1 MVTFRFELNGRPT
14 KNKTYVVYLRVTVGG
29 KRKLIKTM
37 VEITRPS
44 DFNAKCKSENWIR
57 GGVRDAKVL
66 NAQLADILAKA
77 KETYKELDKEGEVTT
92 VALAKEMNTE
102 AVSPSFLAF
111 ARERAQMIYDN
122 GGWRNWRKYCGLIN
136 KMDAFRK
143 KRRMAD
149 ITVADMTVELL
160 TRFDNFLHKWENER
174 EPGKLLHPNTIEVQF
189 NILRTLVHRA
199 IEVGI
204 MEASKD
210 PFLVFKYKGVKTTK
224 EKLSDTEMERIIAL
238 ELEEGSLIWH
248 CKNYFLFSYYCAG
261 IRAADL
267 IQLRWRNVTEN
278 GRLHYQ
284 MGKNHKDRDLL
295 LVDQALDILRYYHND
310 DVKQDDY
317 IFPLLDNDAPFAKF
331 VTQADKD
338 RMKPELRHQLYQ
350 QISAKNAL
358 INKYLKKIAEK
369 AEITTNLTMHISRHA
384 FAHIAQDAGAESSAI
399 KNILGHS
406 NLATTE
412 RYMGSFDTSKTDN
425 TLRTLFKKKPTPKP
439 QAEDILNGLSKEE
452 QAIALLKGM
461 SPEQIMA
468 VISAINK

>member
-1 MVTFRFELNGRPT
+1 MATFRFELNGRPT

-37 VEITRPS
+37 VEIARPS
-44 DFNAKCKSENWIR
+44 DFNAKYKGENWMR
-57 GGVRDAKVL
+57 GGVRDAKAL
-66 NAQLADILAKA
+66 NAQLANILAKA

-102 AVSPSFLAF
+102 VVSPSFMAF
-111 ARERAQMIYDN
+111 ARERPQMIYDN

-136 KMDAFRK
+136 KLDAFIK
-143 KRRMAD
+143 KCRMAD
-149 ITVADMTVELL
+149 MTVADMTVELL

-204 MEASKD
+204 MEASRD
-210 PFLVFKYKGVKTTK
+210 PFLVFKYKGVKTVK
-224 EKLSDTEMERIIAL
+224 EKLDDSEMERIINL

-267 IQLRWRNVTEN
+267 IQLRWGNVTGS

-284 MGKNHKDRDLL
+284 MGKNHKERDLL
-295 LVDQALDILRYYHND
+295 LVEQAVEILRHYHRED
-310 DVKQDDY
+310 AKATDY
-317 IFPLLDNDAPFAKF
+317 IFPLLSNDAEYAVY

-338 RMKPELRHQLYQ
+338 RMKPELRHKMYQ
-350 QISAKNAL
+350 DISSKNAL

-369 AEITTNLTMHISRHA
+369 AEIAKPLSMHISRHS
-384 FAHIAQDAGAESSAI
+384 FAHIAQEAGAESSAI

-412 RYMGSFDTSKTDN
+412 RYMGSFDTSKTDE
-425 TLRTLFKKKPTPKP
+425 TLRNVFAKKQSSAIVTEEST
-439 QAEDILNGLSKEE
+439 ASKEE
-452 QAIALLKGM
+452 QAIELLKGM
-461 SPEQIMA
+461 TPEQIMV

>member
-1 MVTFRFELNGRPT
+1 MATFRFELNGRPT

-37 VEITRPS
+37 VEIARPS
-44 DFNAKCKSENWIR
+44 DFNAKCKGENWIR

-136 KMDAFRK
+136 KLDAFRK

-210 PFLVFKYKGVKTTK
+210 PFLVFKYKGVKTIK
-224 EKLSDTEMERIIAL
+224 EKLDDSEMERIINL

-267 IQLRWRNVTEN
+267 IQLRWGNVTAS

-284 MGKNHKDRDLL
+284 MGKNHKERDLL
-295 LVDQALDILRYYHND
+295 LVEQAIEILRHYQRED
-310 DVKQDDY
+310 TKATDY
-317 IFPLLDNDAPFAKF
+317 IFPLLSNDAEYAGY

-338 RMKPELRHQLYQ
+338 RMRPELRHKMYQ
-350 QISAKNAL
+350 DISSKNAL

-369 AEITTNLTMHISRHA
+369 AEIEKPLSMHISRHS
-384 FAHIAQDAGAESSAI
+384 FAHIAQESGAESSAI

-412 RYMGSFDTSKTDN
+412 RYMGSFDTSKTDE
-425 TLRTLFKKKPTPKP
+425 TLRNVFAKKQSMATAPEESGATK
-439 QAEDILNGLSKEE
+439 ED
-452 QAIALLKGM
+452 QAIELLKGM
-461 SPEQIMA
+461 TPEQIMA

>member
-1 MVTFRFELNGRPT
+1 MATFRFELNGRPT

-37 VEITRPS
+37 VEIARPS
-44 DFNAKCKSENWIR
+44 DFNAKCKGENWVR

-66 NAQLADILAKA
+66 NAQLADILARA

-102 AVSPSFLAF
+102 VVSPSFMAF

-136 KMDAFRK
+136 KLEAFRK

-160 TRFDNFLHKWENER
+160 TRLDNFLHKWENER

-210 PFLVFKYKGVKTTK
+210 PFLVFKYKGVKTVK
-224 EKLSDTEMERIIAL
+224 EKLDDSEMERIINL
-238 ELEEGSLIWH
+238 KLEEGSLIWH

-267 IQLRWRNVTEN
+267 IQLRWGNVAGS

-284 MGKNHKDRDLL
+284 MGKNHKERDLL
-295 LVDQALDILRYYHND
+295 LVEQAVEILRHYHCE
-310 DVKQDDY
+310 DVKATDY
-317 IFPLLDNDAPFAKF
+317 IFPLLSNDAEYAEY

-338 RMKPELRHQLYQ
+338 RMKPELRHKMYQ
-350 QISAKNAL
+350 DVSSKNAL

-369 AEITTNLTMHISRHA
+369 AEIAKPLSMHISRHS
-384 FAHIAQDAGAESSAI
+384 FAHIAQEAGAESSAI

-412 RYMGSFDTSKTDN
+412 RYMGSFDTSKTDE
-425 TLRTLFKKKPTPKP
+425 TLRNVFAKKQSSSTV
-439 QAEDILNGLSKEE
+439 AEETTANKEE
-452 QAIALLKGM
+452 QAIELLKGM
-461 SPEQIMA
+461 TPEQIMA

>member
-1 MVTFRFELNGRPT
+1 MATFRFELNGRPT

-37 VEITRPS
+37 VEIARPS
-44 DFNAKCKSENWIR
+44 DFNAKCKGENWIR

-77 KETYKELDKEGEVTT
+77 KETYKGLDKEGEVTT

-136 KMDAFRK
+136 KLDAFRK

-210 PFLVFKYKGVKTTK
+210 PFLVFKYKGVKTIK
-224 EKLSDTEMERIIAL
+224 EKLDDSEMERIINL

-267 IQLRWRNVTEN
+267 IQLRWGNVTAS

-284 MGKNHKDRDLL
+284 MGKNHKERDLL
-295 LVDQALDILRYYHND
+295 LVEQAIEILRHYRRED
-310 DVKQDDY
+310 AKATDY
-317 IFPLLDNDAPFAKF
+317 IFPLLSNDAEYAGY

-338 RMKPELRHQLYQ
+338 RMRPELRHKMYQ
-350 QISAKNAL
+350 DISSKNAL
-358 INKYLKKIAEK
+358 INKYLKKIAEQ
-369 AEITTNLTMHISRHA
+369 AEIEKPLSMHISRHS
-384 FAHIAQDAGAESSAI
+384 FAHIAQESGAESSAI

-412 RYMGSFDTSKTDN
+412 RYMGSFDTSKTDE
-425 TLRTLFKKKPTPKP
+425 TLRNVFAKKQSSATAPEESGAT
-439 QAEDILNGLSKEE
+439 KEE
-452 QAIALLKGM
+452 QAIELLKGM
-461 SPEQIMA
+461 TPEQIMA

>member
-1 MVTFRFELNGRPT
+1 MATFRFELNGRPT

-37 VEITRPS
+37 VEIARPS
-44 DFNAKCKSENWIR
+44 DFNAKCKGENWIR

-102 AVSPSFLAF
+102 VVSPSFLAF

-136 KMDAFRK
+136 KLDAFRK

-174 EPGKLLHPNTIEVQF
+174 EPGTLLHPNTIEVQF

-210 PFLVFKYKGVKTTK
+210 PFLVFKYKGVKTVK
-224 EKLSDTEMERIIAL
+224 EKLDDSEMERIINL

-267 IQLRWRNVTEN
+267 IQLRWGNVTTS

-284 MGKNHKDRDLL
+284 MGKNHKERDLL
-295 LVDQALDILRYYHND
+295 LVEQAIEILRHYQRD
-310 DVKQDDY
+310 DAKATDY
-317 IFPLLDNDAPFAKF
+317 IFPLLSNDTEYAGY

-338 RMKPELRHQLYQ
+338 RMRPELRHKMYQ
-350 QISAKNAL
+350 DISSKNAL

-369 AEITTNLTMHISRHA
+369 AEIEKPLSMHISRHS
-384 FAHIAQDAGAESSAI
+384 FAHIAQESGAESSAI

-412 RYMGSFDTSKTDN
+412 RYMGSFDTTKTDE
-425 TLRTLFKKKPTPKP
+425 TLRNVFAKKQSSVT
-439 QAEDILNGLSKEE
+439 ATEDSGATKEE
-452 QAIALLKGM
+452 QAIELLKGM
-461 SPEQIMA
+461 TPEQIMA

>member
-1 MVTFRFELNGRPT
+1 MATFRFELNGRPT
-14 KNKTYVVYLRVTVGG
+14 RNKTYVVYLRVTVGG

-37 VEITRPS
+37 VEIARPS
-44 DFNAKCKSENWIR
+44 DFNAKCKGENWIR

-102 AVSPSFLAF
+102 VVSPSFLAF

-136 KMDAFRK
+136 KLDAFRK

-174 EPGKLLHPNTIEVQF
+174 EPGTLLHPNTIEVQF

-210 PFLVFKYKGVKTTK
+210 PFLVFKYKGVKTVK
-224 EKLSDTEMERIIAL
+224 EKLDDSEMERIINL

-267 IQLRWRNVTEN
+267 IQLRWGNVTTS

-284 MGKNHKDRDLL
+284 MGKNHKERDLL
-295 LVDQALDILRYYHND
+295 LVEQAIEILRHYQRD
-310 DVKQDDY
+310 DAKATDY
-317 IFPLLDNDAPFAKF
+317 IFPLLSNDTEYAGY

-338 RMKPELRHQLYQ
+338 RMRPELRHKMYQ
-350 QISAKNAL
+350 DISSKNAL
-358 INKYLKKIAEK
+358 INKYLKKIAEQ
-369 AEITTNLTMHISRHA
+369 AEIEKPLSMHISRHS
-384 FAHIAQDAGAESSAI
+384 FAHIAQESGAESSAI

-412 RYMGSFDTSKTDN
+412 RYMGSFDTSKTDE
-425 TLRTLFKKKPTPKP
+425 TLRNVFAKKQSSATAPEESGAT
-439 QAEDILNGLSKEE
+439 KEE
-452 QAIALLKGM
+452 QAIELLKSM
-461 SPEQIMA
+461 TPEQIMA

>member
-1 MVTFRFELNGRPT
+1 MATFRFELNGRPT
-14 KNKTYVVYLRVTVGG
+14 RNKTYVVYLRVTVGG

-37 VEITRPS
+37 VEIARPS
-44 DFNAKCKSENWIR
+44 DFNAKCKGENWIR

-102 AVSPSFLAF
+102 VVSPSFLAF

-136 KMDAFRK
+136 KLDAFRK

-210 PFLVFKYKGVKTTK
+210 PFLVFKYKGVKTIK
-224 EKLSDTEMERIIAL
+224 EKLDDSEMERIINL

-267 IQLRWRNVTEN
+267 IQLRWGNVTAS

-284 MGKNHKDRDLL
+284 MGKNHKERDLL
-295 LVDQALDILRYYHND
+295 LVEQAIEILRHYQRED
-310 DVKQDDY
+310 AKATDY
-317 IFPLLDNDAPFAKF
+317 IFPLLSNDAEYAGY

-338 RMKPELRHQLYQ
+338 RMRPELRHKMYQ
-350 QISAKNAL
+350 DISSKNAL

-369 AEITTNLTMHISRHA
+369 AEIEKPLSMHISRHS
-384 FAHIAQDAGAESSAI
+384 FAHIAQESGAESSAI

-412 RYMGSFDTSKTDN
+412 RYMGSFDTSKTDE
-425 TLRTLFKKKPTPKP
+425 TLRNVFAKKQSSAT
-439 QAEDILNGLSKEE
+439 ATEESGATKEE
-452 QAIALLKGM
+452 QAIELLKSM
-461 SPEQIMA
+461 TPEQIMA

>member
-1 MVTFRFELNGRPT
+1 MATFRFELNGRPT

-37 VEITRPS
+37 VEIARPS
-44 DFNAKCKSENWIR
+44 DFNAKCKGENWIR

-384 FAHIAQDAGAESSAI
+384 FAHIAQEAGAESSAI

>member
-1 MVTFRFELNGRPT
+1 MATFRFELNGRPT

-37 VEITRPS
+37 VEIARPS
-44 DFNAKCKSENWIR
+44 DFNAKCKGENWIR

-102 AVSPSFLAF
+102 VVSPSFLAF

-136 KMDAFRK
+136 KLDAFRK

-210 PFLVFKYKGVKTTK
+210 PFLVFKYKGIKTIK
-224 EKLSDTEMERIIAL
+224 EKLDDSEMERIINL
-238 ELEEGSLIWH
+238 ELENGSLIWH

-267 IQLRWRNVTEN
+267 IQLRWGNVTAS

-284 MGKNHKDRDLL
+284 MGKNHKERDLL
-295 LVDQALDILRYYHND
+295 LVDQSIKILRHYQRED
-310 DVKQDDY
+310 AKATDY
-317 IFPLLDNDAPFAKF
+317 IFPLLSNDAEYAGY

-338 RMKPELRHQLYQ
+338 RMRPELRHKMYQ
-350 QISAKNAL
+350 DISSKNAL

-369 AEITTNLTMHISRHA
+369 AEIEKPLSMHISRHS
-384 FAHIAQDAGAESSAI
+384 FAHIAQESGAESSAI

-412 RYMGSFDTSKTDN
+412 RYMGSFDTSKTDE
-425 TLRTLFKKKPTPKP
+425 TLRNVFAKKQSSAT
-439 QAEDILNGLSKEE
+439 ATEESGATKEE
-452 QAIALLKGM
+452 QAIELLRGM
-461 SPEQIMA
+461 TPEQIMA

>member
-1 MVTFRFELNGRPT
+1 MATFRFELNGRPT

-37 VEITRPS
+37 VELARPS
-44 DFNAKCKSENWIR
+44 DFNAKCKGENWVR

-66 NAQLADILAKA
+66 NSQLADILAKA

-102 AVSPSFLAF
+102 TVSPSFMEF

-136 KMDAFRK
+136 KLDVFRK

-189 NILRTLVHRA
+189 NILRTLIHRA

-210 PFLVFKYKGVKTTK
+210 PFLVFKYKGVKTIK
-224 EKLSDTEMERIIAL
+224 EKLDDSEMERIINL

-248 CKNYFLFSYYCAG
+248 CQNYFLFSYYCAG

-267 IQLRWRNVTEN
+267 IQLRWGNVTGS

-284 MGKNHKDRDLL
+284 MGKNHKERDLL
-295 LVDQALDILRYYHND
+295 LVDQAVEILRHYHRED
-310 DVKQDDY
+310 AKATDY
-317 IFPLLDNDAPFAKF
+317 IFPLLSNDAEYAGY

-338 RMKPELRHQLYQ
+338 RMRPELRHKMYQ
-350 QISAKNAL
+350 DISSKNAL

-369 AEITTNLTMHISRHA
+369 AEIEKPLSMHISRHS
-384 FAHIAQDAGAESSAI
+384 FAHIAQEAGAESSAI

-412 RYMGSFDTSKTDN
+412 RYMGSFDTSKTDE
-425 TLRTLFKKKPTPKP
+425 TLRNVFVKKQSSSKVTK
-439 QAEDILNGLSKEE
+439 ESTGSKEE
-452 QAIALLKGM
+452 QAIELLKGM
-461 SPEQIMA
+461 TPEQIMA

>member
-1 MVTFRFELNGRPT
+1 MATFRFELNGRPT

-37 VEITRPS
+37 VEIARPS
-44 DFNAKCKSENWIR
+44 DFNAKCKGENWVR

-102 AVSPSFLAF
+102 VVSPSFMVF

-136 KMDAFRK
+136 KLDAFRK

-204 MEASKD
+204 MEASRD
-210 PFLVFKYKGVKTTK
+210 PFLVFKYKGVKTVK
-224 EKLSDTEMERIIAL
+224 EKLDDSEMERIINL
-238 ELEEGSLIWH
+238 ELEEGPLIWH

-267 IQLRWRNVTEN
+267 IQLRWGNVTGS

-284 MGKNHKDRDLL
+284 MGKNHKERDLL
-295 LVDQALDILRYYHND
+295 LVEQAVEILRHYHRED
-310 DVKQDDY
+310 AKATDY
-317 IFPLLDNDAPFAKF
+317 IFPLLSNDAEYAGY

-338 RMKPELRHQLYQ
+338 RMKPELRHKMYQ
-350 QISAKNAL
+350 DISSKNAI

-369 AEITTNLTMHISRHA
+369 AEIAKPLSMHISRHS
-384 FAHIAQDAGAESSAI
+384 FAHIAQEAGAESSAI

-412 RYMGSFDTSKTDN
+412 RYMGSFDTSKTDE
-425 TLRTLFKKKPTPKP
+425 TLRNVFAKKQSSSKGTEEPTT
-439 QAEDILNGLSKEE
+439 SKEE
-452 QAIALLKGM
+452 QAIELLKGM
-461 SPEQIMA
+461 TPEQIMA

>member
-1 MVTFRFELNGRPT
+1 MATFRFELNGRPT

-37 VEITRPS
+37 VEIARPS
-44 DFNAKCKSENWIR
+44 DFNAKCKGENWVR

-66 NAQLADILAKA
+66 NAQLADILARA

-102 AVSPSFLAF
+102 VVSPSFMAF

-136 KMDAFRK
+136 KLEAFRK

-210 PFLVFKYKGVKTTK
+210 PFLVFKYKGVKTVK
-224 EKLSDTEMERIIAL
+224 EKLDDSEMERIINL
-238 ELEEGSLIWH
+238 ELEEGSMIWH

-267 IQLRWRNVTEN
+267 IQLRWGNVAGS

-284 MGKNHKDRDLL
+284 MGKNHKERDLL
-295 LVDQALDILRYYHND
+295 LVEQAVEILRHYHCE
-310 DVKQDDY
+310 DVKATDY
-317 IFPLLDNDAPFAKF
+317 IFPLLSNDAEYAEY

-338 RMKPELRHQLYQ
+338 RMKPELRHKMYQ
-350 QISAKNAL
+350 DVSSKNAL

-369 AEITTNLTMHISRHA
+369 AEIAKPLSMHISRHS
-384 FAHIAQDAGAESSAI
+384 FAHIAQEAGAESSAI

-412 RYMGSFDTSKTDN
+412 RYMGSFDTSKTDE
-425 TLRTLFKKKPTPKP
+425 TLRNVFAKKQSSSTV
-439 QAEDILNGLSKEE
+439 AEETTANKEE
-452 QAIALLKGM
+452 QAIELLKGM
-461 SPEQIMA
+461 TPEQIMA

>member
-1 MVTFRFELNGRPT
+1 MATFRFELNGRPT
-14 KNKTYVVYLRVTVGG
+14 RNKTYVVYLRVTVGG

-37 VEITRPS
+37 VEIARPS
-44 DFNAKCKSENWIR
+44 DFNAKCKGENWIR

-102 AVSPSFLAF
+102 VVSPSFLAF

-136 KMDAFRK
+136 KLDAFRK

-174 EPGKLLHPNTIEVQF
+174 EPGTLLHPNTIEVQF

-210 PFLVFKYKGVKTTK
+210 PFLVFKYKGVKTVK
-224 EKLSDTEMERIIAL
+224 EKLDDSEMERIINL

-267 IQLRWRNVTEN
+267 IQLRWGNVTTS

-284 MGKNHKDRDLL
+284 MGKNHKERDLL
-295 LVDQALDILRYYHND
+295 LVEQAIEILRHYQRED
-310 DVKQDDY
+310 AKATDY
-317 IFPLLDNDAPFAKF
+317 IFPLLSNDAEYAGY

-338 RMKPELRHQLYQ
+338 RMRPELRHKMYQ
-350 QISAKNAL
+350 DISSKNAL

-369 AEITTNLTMHISRHA
+369 AEIEKPLSMHISRHS
-384 FAHIAQDAGAESSAI
+384 FAHIAQESGAESSAI

-412 RYMGSFDTSKTDN
+412 RYMGSFDTTKTDE
-425 TLRTLFKKKPTPKP
+425 TLRNVFAKKQSSVT
-439 QAEDILNGLSKEE
+439 ATEDSGATKEE
-452 QAIALLKGM
+452 QAIELLKGM
-461 SPEQIMA
+461 TPEQIMA